1 MSKLEEKRHLK
12 CSFCGKNQDQVRR
25 LIAGPNVYICDECV
39 ELCDEIIQEEI
50 VDNVEEEFSK
60 LETFVQ
66 QMFEPIKVIT
76 PEEGELPFGM
86 V

>member
-1 MSKLEEKRHLK
+1 MIWYKINRRWWIDLT
-12 CSFCGKNQDQVRR
+12 QVRAFGKPKESPHTITIQWKDGKEDHFGVDDADKE
-25 LIAGPNVYICDECV
+25 LV
-39 ELCDEIIQEEI
+39 ELE
-50 VDNVEEEFSK
+50 K
-60 LETFVQ
+60 FVK

>member
-1 MSKLEEKRHLK
+1 MIWYKINRRWWV
-12 CSFCGKNQDQVRR
+12 DMTQVRSFGMPR
-25 LIAGPNVYICDECV
+25 DMPKTITIQYKNGDEDHFGI
-39 ELCDEIIQEEI
+39 EK
-50 VDNVEEEFSK
+50 NVEEEFAK
-60 LETFVQ
+60 LEKFVQ